1 MKRKLKSKILLLTIL
16 LIISS
21 SSLVCGESLFATI
34 DYRTCLVLHPE
45 MKDFDFVSHRF
56 TRPQLKRNEIKV
68 MEAVYERMA
77 AQQKI
82 LAPKID
88 ALLAKQSKIQETI
101 SKTRLNWTLEGTK
114 LAQLKI
120 SKDEIAKRLDE
131 TQTRDQKK
139 LDKLQDE
146 FNEIDKEIV
155 SLQDSIWKEV
165 FLSRAETVEKLEKI
179 VAELDATIKETA
191 GQLKISC
198 VIDDTLSAPEAPTE
212 VHQNIPENTPLWSS
226 TAYQIILKSPL
237 PEPNTFTIANHW
249 APSLMKTIENL
260 SFQHLAHRKDV
271 GSLAATVRPAK
282 LFIAG
287 GQDITEQVCRALFEK
302 YKFNSYLIDSLIK
315 GIKLFRER

>member
-1 MKRKLKSKILLLTIL
+1 MKSKILLLTIL
-16 LIISS
+16 LIIGSA
-21 SSLVCGESLFATI
+21 SLVCGESLFATI

-68 MEAVYERMA
+68 MEAVYERMT
-77 AQQKI
+77 AQQKV

-146 FNEIDKEIV
+146 FSEIDKEIV
-155 SLQDSIWKEV
+155 NLQDSIWKEV
-165 FLSRAETVEKLEKI
+165 FLSRAETVEKLEII
-179 VAELDATIKETA
+179 VAELDATIKEIA
-191 GQLKISC
+191 GQLKVAC

-212 VHQNIPENTPLWSS
+212 VQQNIPENTPLWSN

-315 GIKLFRER
+315 GIKMFRER

>member
-16 LIISS
+16 LIIGSA
-21 SSLVCGESLFATI
+21 SLVCGESLFATI
-34 DYRTCLVLHPE
+34 EYRTCLVLHPE

-68 MEAVYERMA
+68 MEAVYERMT
-77 AQQKI
+77 AQQKV

-146 FNEIDKEIV
+146 FSEIDKEIV
-155 SLQDSIWKEV
+155 NLQDSIWKEV
-165 FLSRAETVEKLEKI
+165 FLSRAETVEKLEII
-179 VAELDATIKETA
+179 VAELDATIKEIA
-191 GQLKISC
+191 GQLKVAC

-212 VHQNIPENTPLWSS
+212 VQQNIPENTPLWSN

-315 GIKLFRER
+315 GIKMFRER